1 MKTIDVKTIE
11 ETVCSLAKEANFILP
26 SDIVEE
32 IEAMQ
37 KREESPL
44 AQSVLD
50 EILQNAKLAKEE
62 LLPLCQDTGVA
73 TVFVTIGQDVH
84 IIGGSLEEAIH
95 NGVAKGYV
103 DGYLRK
109 SMVKE
114 PLFERE
120 NTKNNTPAIIHYTIT
135 EGDSL
140 HLLFAPKGA
149 GSENKCALKMLVP
162 ADGIEGVK
170 SFVMET
176 VNNAGPNSCPPLT
189 VGVGIGGSMEECAIL
204 AKKALFR
211 APHSKNPDARYAK
224 LEEELYTMVQNTG
237 IGAGGLGGTQS
248 AIGVYVEWY
257 PCHIASL
264 PVAVTINCHSARHS
278 SATL

>member
-11 ETVCSLAKEANFILP
+11 ETVCSLAKEANFVLP
-26 SDIVEE
+26 NDIVEE
-32 IEAMQ
+32 MKAMQ

-44 AQSVLD
+44 AQSVLG
-50 EILQNAKLAKEE
+50 EILQNATLAKEE

-84 IIGGSLEEAIH
+84 ITGGSLEEAIH
-95 NGVAKGYV
+95 NGVAKGYT

-189 VGVGIGGSMEECAIL
+189 VGVGIGGSVEKCAIL

-211 APHSKNPDARYAK
+211 VPHSKNPDARYAK
-224 LEEELYTMVQNTG
+224 LEEELYTMIQNTG

-248 AIGVYVEWY
+248 AVGVYVEWY

>member
-44 AQSVLD
+44 AQSVLG
-50 EILQNAKLAKEE
+50 EILQNATLAKDE

-73 TVFVTIGQDVH
+73 TIFVTIGQDVH
-84 IIGGSLEEAIH
+84 ITGGSLEEAIH
-95 NGVAKGYV
+95 NGVAKGYT

-120 NTKNNTPAIIHYTIT
+120 NTKIILQPLFITLLQKAIPCTFYSHRR
-135 EGDSL
+135 E
-140 HLLFAPKGA
+140 
-149 GSENKCALKMLVP
+149 LV
-162 ADGIEGVK
+162 VK
-170 SFVMET
+170 TNV
-176 VNNAGPNSCPPLT
+176 L
-189 VGVGIGGSMEECAIL
+189 
-204 AKKALFR
+204 
-211 APHSKNPDARYAK
+211 
-224 LEEELYTMVQNTG
+224 
-237 IGAGGLGGTQS
+237 
-248 AIGVYVEWY
+248 
-257 PCHIASL
+257 
-264 PVAVTINCHSARHS
+264 
-278 SATL
+278 

>member
-1 MKTIDVKTIE
+1 MKIIDVKTIE
-11 ETVCSLAKEANFILP
+11 ETVCSLAKEANFVLP
-26 SDIVEE
+26 NDIVEE
-32 IEAMQ
+32 MKAMQ

-44 AQSVLD
+44 AQSVLG
-50 EILQNAKLAKEE
+50 EILQNATLAKEE

-84 IIGGSLEEAIH
+84 ITGGSLEEAIH
-95 NGVAKGYV
+95 NGVAKGYT

-189 VGVGIGGSMEECAIL
+189 VGVGIGGSVEKCAIL

-211 APHSKNPDARYAK
+211 VPHSKNPDARYAK
-224 LEEELYTMVQNTG
+224 LEEELYTMIQNTG

-248 AIGVYVEWY
+248 AVGVYVEWY